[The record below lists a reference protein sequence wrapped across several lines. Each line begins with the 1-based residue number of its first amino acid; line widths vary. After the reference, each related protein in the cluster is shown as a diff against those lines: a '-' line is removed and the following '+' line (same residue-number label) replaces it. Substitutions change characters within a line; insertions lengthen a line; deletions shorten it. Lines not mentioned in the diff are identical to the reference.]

1 MALSS
6 INPENQKCPY
16 VGCEHKGAIP
26 AISGDVHRC
35 SHCNRLALKCEKPDC
50 EALNRPFSR
59 FCRRCGDDMSRP
71 DYGKTVSSQW
81 LESRR
86 FSEPFPDFVFG
97 RAEIQKFGRELEP
110 GILAIIASLRNES
123 QMTSRLRIAIRSSLW
138 AKPESVQ
145 IRFDVVESQDLR
157 SEGFDRDFEQKLTE
171 ALRKDLATPFV
182 TIAQQITSYILGKLQ
197 ENESLSHVTAGIEN
211 TLVEDL
217 FRHTHNLRLYF
228 LRYLIERGP
237 FGTQPSVM
245 NSPAGPEESVQGMAE
260 MLRSQPTSLATI
272 IGDTLNK
279 QRSDLQNEISKY
291 LVKELEDNPRF
302 LIERLNDR
310 SSDHQDSQYCTP
322 ANEIAE
328 TLASKLKRQPRHLA
342 RFLED
347 DIAVLPQL
355 RQPESLVEVQF
366 LDGLLAVHQA
376 GSYQGLYHPFASI
389 ETAKILQLRDRPGVS
404 PGRRPWRP
412 TLIDRRFIVFSHP
425 EFARS
430 VDAWSLTGWSVRG
443 NAETHDLFHCPP
455 EARLTL
461 AAAPVSFEGLT
472 VGLLFYDADEEAY
485 LWLTL
490 DISQSKLL
498 NSEEIR
504 NSASALEIS
513 GTPCEVDSSMDQAIT
528 FSTSSGH
535 WVWKTEDARNSRT
548 DKMER
553 LKTRGTPKTD
563 DGLVRGF
570 HFPRQK
576 LFLHSIDSAETE
588 LFNWYYQTIEG
599 PEMLECCRVYF
610 STLHAETLR
619 LPLRR
624 KMIPLGKRRTASG
637 EMVIVEDGK
646 VWSESLGK
654 LTPLAENLTIE
665 SNFTGLTFEDP
676 LLLTIGSRLSSKSGM
691 SSKSGIRRLTI
702 RSIENL
708 NHSLSFEVNP
718 PYSNPILWGRWLF
731 TTEYDTEGEI
741 VLRRRILS
749 SPD

>member
-145 IRFDVVESQDLR
+145 LRFDVVESQDLR
-157 SEGFDRDFEQKLTE
+157 SEESEWDFEQKLTE

-182 TIAQQITSYILGKLQ
+182 TIAQQIANYILLKLREKQ
-197 ENESLSHVTAGIEN
+197 SLSDTTTGIEN
-211 TLVEDL
+211 AVVEDL

-237 FGTQPSVM
+237 LGTQPAGD
-245 NSPAGPEESVQGMAE
+245 SPAGPDESVQEMVE
-260 MLRSQPTSLATI
+260 MLRSQPKRLATI
-272 IGDTLNK
+272 ISDTLNN
-279 QRSDLQNEISKY
+279 QRSDLLVEISKY
-291 LVKELEDNPRF
+291 LVKELEENPRL
-302 LIERLNDR
+302 LIERLHDR
-310 SSDHQDSQYCTP
+310 SSDHQDSQDCTP
-322 ANEIAE
+322 AEEIAE
-328 TLASKLKRQPRHLA
+328 TLATELKRQPPHLA
-342 RFLED
+342 RFLEV

-355 RQPESLVEVQF
+355 RKPESLLEVQF
-366 LDGLLAVHQA
+366 LDGLLAIHQA
-376 GSYQGLYHPFASI
+376 GSYQGIYHPFASN
-389 ETAKILQLRDRPGVS
+389 ETAKILQLRDRPELS
-404 PGRRPWRP
+404 PDRRPWKP

-443 NAETHDLFHCPP
+443 NAETHDLFHCPA

-461 AAAPVSFEGLT
+461 AAAPVPFEGLT
-472 VGLLFYDADEEAY
+472 VGLLFYDAEEESY

-498 NSEEIR
+498 NSDEIR
-504 NSASALEIS
+504 DSGSSLKTIS
-513 GTPCEVDSSMDQAIT
+513 GTPCEVDRSMDQAIT

-548 DKMER
+548 EKMER
-553 LKTRGTPKTD
+553 LITMGAPKTD
-563 DGLVRGF
+563 DGLVRSF

-576 LFLHSIDSAETE
+576 LFLHSMDSAETE
-588 LFNWYYQTIEG
+588 HFNWYYQTTEG
-599 PEMLECCRVYF
+599 PETLQCCRVYF
-610 STLHAETLR
+610 STLHAEHVG
-619 LPLRR
+619 PLRR
-624 KMIPLGKRRTASG
+624 KMIPLGKRRTAIG
-637 EMVIVEDGK
+637 EMVIIEDGK
-646 VWSESLGK
+646 VWSESFGRLA
-654 LTPLAENLTIE
+654 PRAENLTIE
-665 SNFTGLTFEDP
+665 KDFIGLTFEDP
-676 LLLTIGSRLSSKSGM
+676 LLLTIGSRLSSQTR
-691 SSKSGIRRLTI
+691 IRRLTI